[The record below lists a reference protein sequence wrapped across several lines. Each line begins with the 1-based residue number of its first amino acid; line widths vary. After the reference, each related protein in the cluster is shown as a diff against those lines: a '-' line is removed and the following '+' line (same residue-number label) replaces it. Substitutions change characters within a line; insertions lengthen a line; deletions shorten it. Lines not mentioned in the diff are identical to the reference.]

1 MTPAFQDKSTRT
13 NRVPASMLQP
23 QFHGRPTHTVRL
35 VPALIALFVVLP
47 FVELYLLFKVVKL
60 AGARGPEAALLLIV
74 LTGILGGILARS
86 QGLVV
91 FRRLR
96 DDLQHGKLPAD
107 ALVDGALVLVGG
119 VLLLT
124 PGMITDTVGFVLLI
138 PPTRKLI
145 KKAIKERIK
154 AHITIAG
161 PGRQYTDAHFE
172 VKDNQDL

>member
-1 MTPAFQDKSTRT
+1 
-13 NRVPASMLQP
+13 MLQP

-47 FVELYLLFKVVKL
+47 FVELYLLLKL
-60 AGARGPEAALLLIV
+60 AGAMGAEAALLVIII
-74 LTGILGGILARS
+74 TGILAGILARS
-86 QGLVV
+86 QGLAV

-96 DDLQHGKLPAD
+96 HDLQHGKLPAD
-107 ALVDGALVLVGG
+107 ALFDGALVLVGG

-172 VKDNQDL
+172 VKDDQDL

>member
-1 MTPAFQDKSTRT
+1 M
-13 NRVPASMLQP
+13 
-23 QFHGRPTHTVRL
+23 
-35 VPALIALFVVLP
+35 PALIALFVVLP
-47 FVELYLLFKVVKL
+47 FVELYLLFKL
-60 AGARGPEAALLLIV
+60 AGAMGRHGAEAALLLII
-74 LTGILGGILARS
+74 LTGILGAILARS
-86 QGLVV
+86 QGLAV

-107 ALVDGALVLVGG
+107 ALFDGALVLVGG

-145 KKAIKERIK
+145 KRAIKKKIK

-161 PGRQYTDAHFE
+161 PGRQYTNAHFE